1 MEASRRESRPVR
13 VGEVTIGGGWPIV
26 IQSMTTTSPEDVEG
40 SLRQIASLAAQG
52 CALVRLAVP
61 TPRSLE
67 GLARLRARLRE
78 QRLPVALVADVHFQP
93 RLALE
98 ASAFVEKVRINPGNF
113 AASLAEA
120 DRELA
125 RLLPCLASRGVAL
138 RIGVNH
144 GSLPPFLVEIHGAGP
159 AGMAETAMEYLRL
172 CCARNFT
179 EVVVSLKASDPA
191 MMVAANRLLAHR
203 MKAEAIFAP
212 IHLGVTEAGEGWEGA
227 CRSGVGIGALLLEGI
242 GDTIRVSL
250 TGDPAQEIPICRAL
264 LAGVERAGGI
274 GAHASVR
281 VADDRPRARAAQ
293 WNELAIGGPHP
304 PRVEA
309 SAPARMA
316 GAFRFSDP
324 TAVPTSPPPSDRAA
338 GASPPPS
345 DRVASTSPPPSKAS
359 PARGSAVE
367 SLLVSLSEEDL
378 EHASLAA
385 LAERWRDARSR
396 GLPVWLEMPLDRWA
410 HLFGAAA
417 SAQAKAALPLANAE
431 GIALRIRL
439 ADLAGGPHAPARN
452 SQARELCDAMRQA
465 GFARRLRLN
474 FDLSTATPVR
484 AQEQEDASR
493 ADDEMP
499 RPHSMRADE
508 AAAQAQA
515 AIDFAAVFG
524 QAGLAIEAISCAGPG
539 SSAVLRAIAGGPAAE
554 ATRPLLAARM
564 PADSWEAIVS
574 VGALLLD
581 RSVDLITVPVDDRAS
596 PAAHSFSGENACDSS
611 AKIALA
617 VDLLHATRRRLAR
630 AEFISCPG
638 CGRAPLDL
646 APTVRRLK
654 ARFGHLRD
662 VKMAVMGCSVNG
674 PGEMADADYGYVGAG
689 TNRVDLYA
697 GGRIVARRLTPEQA
711 DEALAALLAERGER
725 GGSESERT
733 SPSS

>member
-179 EVVVSLKASDPA
+179 AVVVSLKASDPA

-250 TGDPAQEIPICRAL
+250 TGDPTQEIPICRAL

-274 GAHASVR
+274 GAHAPVR

-309 SAPARMA
+309 FAPARMA

-324 TAVPTSPPPSDRAA
+324 TAIP
-338 GASPPPS
+338 ASPPP
-345 DRVASTSPPPSKAS
+345 AKAS
-359 PARGSAVE
+359 PDHGCAVE

-378 EHASLAA
+378 APSNYAA
-385 LAERWRDARSR
+385 LSERWRDARSR
-396 GLPVWLEMPLDRWA
+396 GLPVWPEMPLDRWA

-417 SAQAKAALPLANAE
+417 GAQAMAALPLANAE

-465 GFARRLRLN
+465 GLAPRLRLN
-474 FDLSTATPVR
+474 FDLPTATPAR

-493 ADDEMP
+493 ADDMMP
-499 RPHSMRADE
+499 RPHSMRAEE

-515 AIDFAAVFG
+515 AMDFAAVFE
-524 QAGLAIEAISCAGPG
+524 QAGLEIVAISCAGPG
-539 SSAVLRAIAGGPAAE
+539 SSAVLRAIACGPGAE

-581 RSVDLITVPVDDRAS
+581 RSVDLITVPIDDRAS
-596 PAAHSFSGENACDSS
+596 TAAHSFAGENACDSS
-611 AKIALA
+611 ANISLA

-654 ARFGHLRD
+654 ARFGHLRN
-662 VKMAVMGCSVNG
+662 VKIAVMGCSVNG

-697 GGRIVARRLTPEQA
+697 GGRIVARRLTPAQA

-725 GGSESERT
+725 GG
-733 SPSS
+733 